1 MMDVTEKLLA
11 LGSLELYSVTGR
23 DWELRVHHSLTE
35 PTCPTAIIGMENA
48 FIDDNESVLF
58 RADRRTIDAAIIAV
72 VDMAYDEWIVKG
84 NIPEK
89 GKT

>member
-1 MMDVTEKLLA
+1 MDVTEKLLA
-11 LGSLELYSVTGR
+11 LGSLGLYSVTGR